1 MPHPFDS
8 FFAPKNIASI
18 GASRG
23 HETIPGRLLAMLRK
37 NGYPGQLHLINPN
50 YAEIDGL
57 ACYKTVAESGASVDL
72 AIIVIPARAVLAA
85 LEQCAAVAV
94 KNAVIIS
101 SGFAEEGGESAA
113 MRDAIAVLAKATCMR
128 ICGPNAE
135 GFFSQV
141 QRVAATFSPAVDVK
155 LGVTSLIASTTRI
168 AIVAWRWS
176 ATYDAVYAKYGFIIS
191 NDLDEALTIKAA
203 LATNSLPKGDRVA
216 VLTVSG
222 GTGIWGA
229 DSVSAQGRQVSELST
244 PIQAKIMKLLP
255 SYGTARHPIDV
266 MPQGLNSGGVQ
277 RSIDLL
283 AASDEVD
290 AILVV
295 LSLSSDVRMPFKEAE
310 PKPVIA
316 AQTKPIVFYS
326 YTLPSDFARRTL
338 AESHVVVLSGL
349 THVAVA
355 LRQLTRYARL
365 KLAAP
370 VDATLLPARDLF
382 ARLTAPALSEHDSK
396 VLLREAGVAVPDQV
410 AGDGEE
416 RARRGHRSHRPSAR
430 NQAPVA

>member
-1 MPHPFDS
+1 
-8 FFAPKNIASI
+8 
-18 GASRG
+18 
-23 HETIPGRLLAMLRK
+23 
-37 NGYPGQLHLINPN
+37 
-50 YAEIDGL
+50 
-57 ACYKTVAESGASVDL
+57 
-72 AIIVIPARAVLAA
+72 
-85 LEQCAAVAV
+85 
-94 KNAVIIS
+94 
-101 SGFAEEGGESAA
+101 
-113 MRDAIAVLAKATCMR
+113 
-128 ICGPNAE
+128 
-135 GFFSQV
+135 
-141 QRVAATFSPAVDVK
+141 
-155 LGVTSLIASTTRI
+155 
-168 AIVAWRWS
+168 
-176 ATYDAVYAKYGFIIS
+176 
-191 NDLDEALTIKAA
+191 
-203 LATNSLPKGDRVA
+203 
-216 VLTVSG
+216 
-222 GTGIWGA
+222 
-229 DSVSAQGRQVSELST
+229 VSELST

-266 MPQGLNSGGVQ
+266 TPQGLNSGGLQ

-290 AILVV
+290 AVLVV

-355 LRQLTRYARL
+355 LRQLTRYARF

-396 VLLREAGVAVPDQV
+396 VLLREAASPCRTRLLVTEKSGLDAATARIGLPLAIKLQSRDL
-410 AGDGEE
+410 
-416 RARRGHRSHRPSAR
+416 ARRSEVGGVRLNVMTKGEAFIAWQALSTMRAGVGRTRRSRALWSR
-430 NQAPVA
+430 RW